1 MYCKKRKVNLW
12 SQMGY
17 IIKATFM
24 TFGFSNLQLLAKTAE
39 QARCKNLNFI
49 VLNGG
54 IEWPNIVWLCNFF
67 IFFYLK
73 LLD

>member
-17 IIKATFM
+17 VIKATFM

-39 QARCKNLNFI
+39 Q
-49 VLNGG
+49 GQM
-54 IEWPNIVWLCNFF
+54 
-67 IFFYLK
+67 
-73 LLD
+73 